1 MSTKLAENTPTPET
15 DVAQLLHFDEPVV
28 PIHFA
33 RQLERER
40 NFYKQANESMA
51 HKSESIIKL
60 MIERDCYREIIQQQL
75 AGIHKL
81 E

>member
-1 MSTKLAENTPTPET
+1 MNTPTPESN
-15 DVAQLLHFDEPVV
+15 AARLLHFNEPVV
-28 PIHFA
+28 PINFA

-60 MIERDCYREIIQQQL
+60 IAERDIYREIILQQRIKIEEL
-75 AGIHKL
+75 KH
-81 E
+81 